1 MVAEGIVAEGAE
13 AWPWTW
19 PSPRQ
24 RTPKT
29 RRRRNRDELK
39 PRNLRMDRSPLADES
54 ESESDE
60 SESEKESDEE
70 EDKED
75 EESDGSEEGFV
86 LSQEAAAR
94 FLTEPRR
101 SGRKTPA
108 QLHVSIRTQYLSF
121 YFLRARK
128 LTQSFLFVYCS
139 STHLKV

>member
-1 MVAEGIVAEGAE
+1 MPLDLLRKVNFF
-13 AWPWTW
+13 
-19 PSPRQ
+19 PSVE
-24 RTPKT
+24 
-29 RRRRNRDELK
+29 DI
-39 PRNLRMDRSPLADES
+39 LADD
-54 ESESDE
+54 SDDMQDMMW
-60 SESEKESDEE
+60 ESEKESDEE

-75 EESDGSEEGFV
+75 EESDGNEEGFV

-108 QLHVSIRTQYLSF
+108 QLHVSIRPQYLSF

>member
-13 AWPWTW
+13 AWPWPW

-29 RRRRNRDELK
+29 RRRPNRDELK
-39 PRNLRMDRSPLADES
+39 PRNLRMDRSPLTDEWEEGDTT

-60 SESEKESDEE
+60 EE
-70 EDKED
+70 VEEV

-94 FLTEPRR
+94 LLTEPRR

-108 QLHVSIRTQYLSF
+108 QLHVSL
-121 YFLRARK
+121 
-128 LTQSFLFVYCS
+128 
-139 STHLKV
+139 

>member
-1 MVAEGIVAEGAE
+1 MKKKERFGLVV
-13 AWPWTW
+13 
-19 PSPRQ
+19 

-29 RRRRNRDELK
+29 RRRPNRDDLK
-39 PRNLRMDRSPLADES
+39 PRKLRMDRSPQDFFTDEW
-54 ESESDE
+54 EEGDTT
-60 SESEKESDEE
+60 ESEKESDEE